1 MNLPVVVPRWLRMLY
16 PNRTWSLPVDEKIL
30 YLSFDDGPHPT
41 ITPRVLELLKQ
52 YNAKAT
58 FFCVGNNVEKYP
70 AVFNSIQAEGHSL
83 GNHSFHHLNG
93 WKSDNQIYI
102 DDVKKADRLIHSNLF
117 RPPYGRLKFS
127 QASALLQMGYEL
139 IMWTVLSAD
148 YDRNITKEQCAMR
161 VIKNITP
168 GTIVLFHDSEKAEE
182 RMLYALEE
190 LLNDATK
197 KGYQFKAIEYKK
209 GSA

>member
-102 DDVKKADRLIHSNLF
+102 DDVKKADSLIHSNLF

-161 VIKNITP
+161 VIKNITS

-197 KGYQFKAIEYKK
+197 KGYQFKAIKYKK

>member
-41 ITPRVLELLKQ
+41 ITPRVLALLKQ

-148 YDRNITKEQCAMR
+148 YDRNITREQCAMR

>member
-16 PNRTWSLPVDEKIL
+16 PNRTWSLPVAEKIL

-41 ITPRVLELLKQ
+41 ITPKVLALLKQ

-58 FFCVGNNVEKYP
+58 FFCLGKNVEKYP
-70 AVFNSIQAEGHSL
+70 DVFKSIQVAGHSI

-93 WKSDNQIYI
+93 WKSNNQIYI
-102 DDVKKADRLIHSNLF
+102 DDVTKASSLIHSNLF

-127 QASALLQMGYEL
+127 QASALREKGYEL

-148 YDRNITKEQCAMR
+148 YDQHITKEQCAMR
-161 VIKNITP
+161 VVENIKP
-168 GTIVLFHDSEKAEE
+168 GAIVLFHDSEKAEG

-190 LLNDATK
+190 LLKDATK
-197 KGYQFKAIEYKK
+197 KGLRFEAIEYQK

>member
-1 MNLPVVVPRWLRMLY
+1 MNLPVVVPRWLKMLY
-16 PNRTWSLPVDEKIL
+16 PNRTWSLPVAENIL

-41 ITPRVLELLKQ
+41 ITPKVLVVLKQ

-70 AVFNSIQAEGHSL
+70 DVFQAIQAAGHSI

-93 WKSDNQIYI
+93 WRSNNQHYI
-102 DDVKKADRLIHSNLF
+102 DDVKKADSLIHSNLF

-127 QASALLQMGYEL
+127 QASVLSALGYEL

-148 YDRNITKEQCAMR
+148 YDQKITREQCAMR
-161 VIKNITP
+161 VVKNISP
-168 GTIVLFHDSEKAEE
+168 GAIVLFHDSEKAEG
-182 RMLYALEE
+182 RMLYALEK
-190 LLNDATK
+190 LLQDATK
-197 KGYQFKAIEYKK
+197 KGYRFEAIQYEK

>member
-16 PNRTWSLPVDEKIL
+16 PNRTWSLSVAEKIL

-41 ITPRVLELLKQ
+41 ITPKVLAILKQ

-58 FFCVGNNVEKYP
+58 FFFVGNNVEKYP
-70 AVFNSIQAEGHSL
+70 NVFKAIQAEGHSV
-83 GNHSFHHLNG
+83 GNHSYQHLNG
-93 WKSDNQIYI
+93 WRSNNQIYI

-127 QASALLQMGYEL
+127 QASALVEMGYAL

-148 YDRNITKEQCAMR
+148 YDRNMTKERCAKR
-161 VIKNITP
+161 VVNNIAP
-168 GTIVLFHDSEKAEE
+168 GAVVLFHDSEKAEE
-182 RMLYALEE
+182 RMLYALEQ

-197 KGYQFKAIEYKK
+197 KGYQFEAIEYKK

>member
-1 MNLPVVVPRWLRMLY
+1 MNLPVVVPRWLRILY

-41 ITPRVLELLKQ
+41 ITPRVLALLKQ

>member
-41 ITPRVLELLKQ
+41 ITPRVLVLLKQ

-148 YDRNITKEQCAMR
+148 YDRNITREQCAMR

>member
-1 MNLPVVVPRWLRMLY
+1 MNLPVVVPRWLRILY

>member
-102 DDVKKADRLIHSNLF
+102 DDVKKADSLIHSNLF

-161 VIKNITP
+161 VIKNITS

>member
-41 ITPRVLELLKQ
+41 ITPRVLVLLKQ

>member
-41 ITPRVLELLKQ
+41 ITPRVLALLKQ

-70 AVFNSIQAEGHSL
+70 TVFNSIQAEGHSL

>member
-41 ITPRVLELLKQ
+41 ITPRVLALLKQ

-70 AVFNSIQAEGHSL
+70 TVFNSIQAEGHSL

-93 WKSDNQIYI
+93 WKSDNQIY
-102 DDVKKADRLIHSNLF
+102 
-117 RPPYGRLKFS
+117 
-127 QASALLQMGYEL
+127 LL
-139 IMWTVLSAD
+139 S
-148 YDRNITKEQCAMR
+148 
-161 VIKNITP
+161 
-168 GTIVLFHDSEKAEE
+168 
-182 RMLYALEE
+182 
-190 LLNDATK
+190 
-197 KGYQFKAIEYKK
+197 
-209 GSA
+209 

>member
-41 ITPRVLELLKQ
+41 ITPRVLALLKQ

-70 AVFNSIQAEGHSL
+70 TVFNSIQAEGHSL

-139 IMWTVLSAD
+139 IMWTVLSAE

>member
-16 PNRTWSLPVDEKIL
+16 PNRTWSMPVAEKIL

-41 ITPRVLELLKQ
+41 ITPKVLALLKKF
-52 YNAKAT
+52 NAKAT
-58 FFCVGNNVEKYP
+58 FFCVGNNVSKYP
-70 AVFNSIQAEGHSL
+70 NIFEAIQAAGHSV
-83 GNHSFHHLNG
+83 GNHSYNHLNG

-102 DDVKKADRLIHSNLF
+102 EDVKRADELIQSNLF

-127 QASALLQMGYEL
+127 QASTLLKMGFEL

-148 YDRNITKEQCAMR
+148 YDRKITKEQCAIR
-161 VIKNITP
+161 VLKNIAP
-168 GTIVLFHDSEKAEE
+168 GAIVLFHDSEKAEE

-190 LLNDATK
+190 LLNGATK
-197 KGYQFKAIEYKK
+197 KGFQFDAIEYKK

>member
-1 MNLPVVVPRWLRMLY
+1 MNLPVVVPRWLRILY

-41 ITPRVLELLKQ
+41 ITPRVLVLLKQ

>member
-41 ITPRVLELLKQ
+41 ITPRVLALLKQ

>member
-41 ITPRVLELLKQ
+41 ITPRVLALLKQ

-70 AVFNSIQAEGHSL
+70 AVFNSIQAGGHSL

-161 VIKNITP
+161 VIKNLTP